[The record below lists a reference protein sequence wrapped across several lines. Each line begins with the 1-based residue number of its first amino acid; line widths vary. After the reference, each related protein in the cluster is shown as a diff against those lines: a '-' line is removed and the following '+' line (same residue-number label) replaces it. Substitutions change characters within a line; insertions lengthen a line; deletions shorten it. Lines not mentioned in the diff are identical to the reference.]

1 LASFA
6 KASARC
12 NFLPEIKHLVLFT
25 FLHILHISN
34 TTRITWYH
42 TCQHQFKVLAM
53 SSDTPA
59 TALILVP
66 IAIVAS
72 AAFVALKTSHLFNS
86 VSRTIGRFWEA
97 KFPYKSSYKRR
108 KLRRSNLSSSQTYA
122 DSWTDLESN
131 AGDDTRVDTFINQ
144 TPVRLNNLCGES
156 VPGNLNLFSYS
167 NGSPGL
173 SILRI
178 GGAN

>member
-1 LASFA
+1 
-6 KASARC
+6 
-12 NFLPEIKHLVLFT
+12 
-25 FLHILHISN
+25 
-34 TTRITWYH
+34 
-42 TCQHQFKVLAM
+42 M

-66 IAIVAS
+66 
-72 AAFVALKTSHLFNS
+72 
-86 VSRTIGRFWEA
+86 

-156 VPGNLNLFSYS
+156 VPGNLDLFVVS
-167 NGSPGL
+167 
-173 SILRI
+173 
-178 GGAN
+178 